1 MELGVEKSIKIKDE
15 QGLSLVLQW
24 IVSGQDTIVPRLYL
38 ACGHSMV
45 MHAKIQLLR
54 LVSCS
59 SFLAGSLF
67 DGRLYSRKD
76 NLRPH
81 FKLARRASHP

>member
-15 QGLSLVLQW
+15 QGHDRLSLVLQW

-54 LVSCS
+54 LISCS

-76 NLRPH
+76 D
-81 FKLARRASHP
+81 F